1 MIEFV
6 AFILTHGRP
15 DNIKTIPTLRRH
27 GYTGP
32 IHLIIDDQD
41 QTAAEYFEL
50 DFPVHQFNKEQ
61 VASQTDCGN
70 NFERYSGIIH
80 ARNVCAQIASQIQCK
95 YWIQLDDDYTRFEWR
110 FYEFGNPQPI
120 WNLDKVWASML
131 TFYKQTPTTTI
142 AMAQGGDYIG
152 GKDNSG
158 AKRQTLK
165 RKAMN
170 SFICSHDR
178 PVKFVGT
185 FNEDVNTYVTLGS
198 RGVLFFT
205 NPFVNLVQT
214 TTQSQKGGM
223 TDQYLNNGT
232 YVKSFTTVTMA
243 PSCVRIST
251 VGDKRPRI
259 HHHIMWNYAVP
270 KIVSAQLK
278 KVSK

>member
-1 MIEFV
+1 MSEFV

-41 QTAAEYFEL
+41 ARAAEYFEL

-61 VASQTDCGN
+61 LASQTDCGN

-80 ARNVCAQIASQIQCK
+80 ARNVCSLIASKIQCK

-120 WNLDKVWASML
+120 WNLDKVWTSML
-131 TFYKQTPTTTI
+131 TFYKHTSTTTI

-152 GKDNSG
+152 GKDNAG

-270 KIVSAQLK
+270 KIVSAQFK
-278 KVSK
+278 KASK

>member
-1 MIEFV
+1 MSELV

-41 QTAAEYFEL
+41 ARAAEYFEL

-61 VASQTDCGN
+61 LASQTDCGD
-70 NFERYSGIIH
+70 NFGQMATITH
-80 ARNVCAQIASQIQCK
+80 ARNASYQIAKEIGVR

-120 WNLDKVWASML
+120 WNLDKVWESML

-152 GKDNSG
+152 GKDNAG

-170 SFICSHDR
+170 SFICSNDR
-178 PVKFVGT
+178 PLKFVGT
-185 FNEDVNTYVTLGS
+185 FNEDVNTYVTLGA

-214 TTQSQKGGM
+214 TTQSQKGGI
-223 TDQYLNNGT
+223 TELYLNFGT
-232 YVKSFTTVTMA
+232 YVKAFTTVTMA

-259 HHHIMWNYAVP
+259 HHHILWNYAVP
-270 KIVSAQLK
+270 KIVSQSLK
-278 KVSK
+278 KRK